1 MPTEDVCD
9 QDQSN
14 KLKVKAYADAKRG
27 AMPKSPRIGKT
38 VLLKA
43 EKSNKFLTNFSLNPL
58 SGSEDWKRA
67 NSERKVFNQ
76 L

>member
-1 MPTEDVCD
+1 
-9 QDQSN
+9 
-14 KLKVKAYADAKRG
+14 
-27 AMPKSPRIGKT
+27 MPKSPRIGKT
-38 VLLKA
+38 VLLKV
-43 EKSNKFLTNFSLNPL
+43 EKSNKFLTNFNLNPL

>member
-1 MPTEDVCD
+1 LKDVCD

-14 KLKVKAYADAKRG
+14 KLKVKAYADA
-27 AMPKSPRIGKT
+27 RIGKT